1 MVVERALGFGFR
13 PTWVQT
19 QTVDKSLNPF
29 LFFFFKGN
37 NLYFTFARK
46 HFDKK
51 FQFKQR
57 RVGRVL
63 ILCEVQNGA

>member
-29 LFFFFKGN
+29 LSFFLKVTTYILPLHGN
-37 NLYFTFARK
+37 TLTKNFNSSKEGWAE
-46 HFDKK
+46 
-51 FQFKQR
+51 
-57 RVGRVL
+57 
-63 ILCEVQNGA
+63 C